1 MTEQLQA
8 LFAAYQN
15 LTVTGCS
22 SVYVVKNGDARMC
35 EFLMNESGVFDVWLM
50 SHQTCLSQNMVKV
63 LHDSLVL
70 LNGDVK

>member
-1 MTEQLQA
+1 MIEQLQA
-8 LFAAYQN
+8 LFSTYPS

-35 EFLMNESGVFDVWLM
+35 EFLMNEGGRFDVWLM

-70 LNGDVK
+70 LNGRF